1 MPGLLAQL
9 LVPMLSH
16 HHTLF
21 QGHVSSQSLNILS
34 RVQTPHYCE
43 KASEKTSLEN
53 APYKRRSKRREKATD
68 FKLDETLCGLV

>member
-1 MPGLLAQL
+1 MFP
-9 LVPMLSH
+9 
-16 HHTLF
+16 
-21 QGHVSSQSLNILS
+21 SQSLNILS

-68 FKLDETLCGLV
+68 FKLHETLCGLV